1 MKIYEHP
8 EGKVDMSEA
17 MSLYDMIG
25 QVCGNI
31 SVSILFLT
39 NHQVGL
45 QLPVECGCE
54 GCRVHGVNTASSQP
68 QQVRVCRLA
77 LCDHRA

>member
-1 MKIYEHP
+1 MRKTNVFWMVSNIVLGPKTVKYPGGGPFRLPDFANMYESCRVKIYEHP

-31 SVSILFLT
+31 SVSI
-39 NHQVGL
+39 
-45 QLPVECGCE
+45 
-54 GCRVHGVNTASSQP
+54 
-68 QQVRVCRLA
+68 
-77 LCDHRA
+77 

>member
-1 MKIYEHP
+1 MKDVGSMVSTQPPHKGGGPFRLPDFANMYESCRVKIYEHP

-31 SVSILFLT
+31 SVSI
-39 NHQVGL
+39 
-45 QLPVECGCE
+45 
-54 GCRVHGVNTASSQP
+54 
-68 QQVRVCRLA
+68 
-77 LCDHRA
+77 